1 VVGPYQDLVLVAKVN
16 YYSKYGRFGHVY
28 FATINTMLG
37 KEADIVIAM
46 LGKERYGEG
55 DMHTIYFQD
64 PNLLNV
70 QLSRHRAMLIIV
82 GDAIRLRNVAAR
94 IAKVSGIKGERRE
107 AEKSSMIRKTIDTL
121 LSLSGVEITKQ
132 SRSMPIQRQGV
143 AGVFLNI
150 GRQRIKT

>member
-1 VVGPYQDLVLVAKVN
+1 
-16 YYSKYGRFGHVY
+16 
-28 FATINTMLG
+28 
-37 KEADIVIAM
+37 
-46 LGKERYGEG
+46 
-55 DMHTIYFQD
+55 
-64 PNLLNV
+64 V

-121 LSLSGVEITKQ
+121 LSLTGVEITK
-132 SRSMPIQRQGV
+132 RGRDTPPHKQGD

>member
-1 VVGPYQDLVLVAKVN
+1 
-16 YYSKYGRFGHVY
+16 
-28 FATINTMLG
+28 
-37 KEADIVIAM
+37 
-46 LGKERYGEG
+46 
-55 DMHTIYFQD
+55 
-64 PNLLNV
+64 
-70 QLSRHRAMLIIV
+70 MLIIV

-121 LSLSGVEITKQ
+121 LSLTGVEITKQ
-132 SRSMPIQRQGV
+132 GRSMPTQRPGI